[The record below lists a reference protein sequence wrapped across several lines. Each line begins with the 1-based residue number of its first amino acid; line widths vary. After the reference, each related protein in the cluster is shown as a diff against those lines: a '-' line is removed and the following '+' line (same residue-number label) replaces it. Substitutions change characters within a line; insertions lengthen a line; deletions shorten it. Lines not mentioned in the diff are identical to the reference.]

1 MTRKYLQLLMIIFIV
16 GTSCSVPVSE
26 LTYLG
31 GVKAGLTGAGREST
45 EAYLIRP
52 HDLLYIRISG
62 EDPQTTE
69 FLNLTESS
77 GNLFSAGNLDL
88 ITYEVDDSGE
98 INYSHLGRIR
108 VEGLTVDQVATEIQ
122 SRINRFIEGT
132 SVFVKLVERNV
143 TVLGEV
149 ANPGRHP
156 MLRCR
161 ITLLEA
167 LGAAGD
173 LTDFGNRRNVKIL
186 RETRD
191 GTVVA
196 YLDLTDP
203 GLVTSPWY
211 YLQPHDII
219 YVEPIAGIYGKKTRP
234 FGAGMTLALT
244 SMYTLLLLITLL
256 K

>member
-1 MTRKYLQLLMIIFIV
+1 M
-16 GTSCSVPVSE
+16 
-26 LTYLG
+26 
-31 GVKAGLTGAGREST
+31 
-45 EAYLIRP
+45 
-52 HDLLYIRISG
+52 
-62 EDPQTTE
+62 
-69 FLNLTESS
+69 
-77 GNLFSAGNLDL
+77 FSAGNLDL

-156 MLRCR
+156 MLRSR

-211 YLQPHDII
+211 YLHPHDII
-219 YVEPIAGIYGKKTRP
+219 FVEPIAGIYGKKTRP